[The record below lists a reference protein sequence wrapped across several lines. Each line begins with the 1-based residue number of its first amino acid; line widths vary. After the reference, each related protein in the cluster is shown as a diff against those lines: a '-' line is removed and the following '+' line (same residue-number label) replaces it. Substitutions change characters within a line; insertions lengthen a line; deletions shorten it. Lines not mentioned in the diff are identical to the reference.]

1 MRLQFLEALQC
12 ALEIFDDIIGQHVG
26 RGQAVQI
33 GKGLV
38 LDPEDIE
45 AGFVPCKDVRDIE
58 FAPAAIRVI
67 LAPRFGALVAILR
80 VIAGDEIQQIG
91 VLHRVLLQ
99 RKVDIGAEIID
110 PDRLR
115 LHFGA
120 GRTLVEENDVCLY
133 TRLLED
139 ARGQA
144 EDRVQ
149 ITCSKQLLADNL
161 TRAALKEYVVWHD
174 HSGLTRGF

>member
-1 MRLQFLEALQC
+1 MYMDLLQLRLQFLKALQC
-12 ALEIFDDIIGQHVG
+12 ALQIFDDIIGQYIR
-26 RGQAVQI
+26 RGKAVQI

-45 AGFVPCKDVRDIE
+45 TGLVPRKNIGNVE
-58 FAPAAIRVI
+58 FAPAAIRVL
-67 LAPRFGALVAILR
+67 LAPCLGALVPILR

-99 RKVDIGAEIID
+99 REVDIGAEIID
-110 PDRLR
+110 PYGLRLR
-115 LHFGA
+115 LSA

-133 TRLLED
+133 TRLIED

-144 EDRVQ
+144 EDCVQ
-149 ITCSKQLLADNL
+149 ITGSEQLLADDL
-161 TRAALKEYVVWHD
+161 TRATLK
-174 HSGLTRGF
+174 